1 MKVAVAVI
9 YDDQQ
14 RVLITRRP
22 LHATHGGMWEFPG
35 GKLEQDESAF
45 TALVREIKEE
55 VDLDV
60 LEADFLNQ
68 ISYQYTQ
75 HAVDLLVYAVRSFQ
89 GQARCCEQQIDLKW
103 VDLDALSEY
112 VFPEANLA
120 ILNLL
125 QREVRLSLQ
134 LANS

>member
-1 MKVAVAVI
+1 M
-9 YDDQQ
+9 
-14 RVLITRRP
+14 
-22 LHATHGGMWEFPG
+22 
-35 GKLEQDESAF
+35 
-45 TALVREIKEE
+45 
-55 VDLDV
+55 
-60 LEADFLNQ
+60 
-68 ISYQYTQ
+68 
-75 HAVDLLVYAVRSFQ
+75 YAVRSFQ